1 MEKNGKCMEEPLSE
15 RKKEDQKGVALISE
29 FCGCSS
35 VLTGA
40 FKINPWNASAAP
52 RIEMV
57 PIGPYRAIDGARY
70 GL

>member
-1 MEKNGKCMEEPLSE
+1 MMENAWKSHFLSE
-15 RKKEDQKGVALISE
+15 KQEDQKGVALISE

-52 RIEMV
+52 RCIEMV